1 MKPERS
7 LPPALASATAIT
19 SVSMPSMCIRHYAS
33 SICRTILS
41 EGIRLGATKAYL
53 QVVEGNTPAITL
65 YESLGFSYLYTYW
78 FRAKNVV

>member
-1 MKPERS
+1 MIKKP
-7 LPPALASATAIT
+7 IT
-19 SVSMPSMCIRHYAS
+19 
-33 SICRTILS
+33 
-41 EGIRLGATKAYL
+41 IRLSSGLEARPVAYL